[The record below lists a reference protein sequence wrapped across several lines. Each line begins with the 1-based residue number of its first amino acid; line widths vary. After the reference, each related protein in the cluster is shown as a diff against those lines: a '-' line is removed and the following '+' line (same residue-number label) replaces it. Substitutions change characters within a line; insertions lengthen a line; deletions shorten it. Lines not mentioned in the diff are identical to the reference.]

1 MADATLADARALI
14 RPSGTFSHLRWEKGT
29 ILILL
34 PLAGEG
40 GAIAPDEGQRGSAGD
55 SHLQTER
62 RAFEGVGAAADLFDG
77 AQHAAVAAEALIDE

>member
-14 RPSGTFSHLRWEKGT
+14 RPSGTFSRKREKGT
-29 ILILL
+29 IFILL